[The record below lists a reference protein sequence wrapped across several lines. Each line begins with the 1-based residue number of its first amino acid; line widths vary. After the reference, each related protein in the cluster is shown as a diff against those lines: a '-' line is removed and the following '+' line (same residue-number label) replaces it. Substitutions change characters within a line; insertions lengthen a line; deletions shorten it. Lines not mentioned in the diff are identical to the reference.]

1 MTGLPMGPLALDRPD
16 LLRRGA
22 YIDGRWLDGAGTF
35 DVIDPASGEVIAAVA
50 EGGADLARQAVDA
63 AARCFNDWRFTTVR
77 QRSAILRRWFDLIVK
92 HRDDLARILSWEMG
106 KPLPEARGEI
116 GYGASYVEWFAEEI
130 KRAEGEVL
138 APPMADRRMLTVKEP
153 VGVVA
158 VITPWNFPMAM
169 IARKMAPAL
178 AAGCTIVGKP
188 AEDTPLSSLALAVL
202 AEEAGMPPGAINL
215 VPASRTRTPEV
226 ADVWLADD
234 RVRKLSFTGSTPV
247 GRLLAR
253 GSAQTLKRVSM
264 ELGGDAPF
272 IVFDDADMDIALKAL
287 MQAKFRNGG
296 QACIA
301 ANRVMVQN
309 GIHDAF
315 VARLLAAVR
324 ALTVGAASDGH
335 ADIGPLIN
343 ERALDKVERLVAD
356 AVAKG
361 ATILTGGA
369 RIDRPGFFFQ
379 PTLLTGVAD
388 GMALSCEEIFGP
400 VIAIQ
405 RFATEEEA
413 IIRANATPYGLAAYA
428 CTSDHKRIWRLASR
442 LDTGMVGINDGS
454 ISTES
459 APFGG
464 IKQSGYGREGSSHG
478 LDDYQSI
485 KYVCIGGLG

>member
-1 MTGLPMGPLALDRPD
+1 MSGLPMGLLALDRPD
-16 LLRRGA
+16 LLRFGA
-22 YIDGRWLDGAGTF
+22 YIGGCWLEGAETF
-35 DVIDPASGEVIAAVA
+35 DVIDPATGAVITRVA
-50 EGGADLARQAVDA
+50 EGSADLAQQAVDA
-63 AARCFNDWRFTTVR
+63 AAKCFADWRFTTAKH
-77 QRSAILRRWFDLIVK
+77 RSALLRRWFDLVVK
-92 HRDDLARILSWEMG
+92 HRDDLAKILSWEMG
-106 KPLPEARGEI
+106 KPLLEARGEI
-116 GYGASYVEWFAEEI
+116 GYGASYIEWFAEEI
-130 KRAEGEVL
+130 KRAEGEML
-138 APPMADRRMLTVKEP
+138 PAPLGDRRMLTVKEP

-178 AAGCTIVGKP
+178 AAGCTVVGKP
-188 AEDTPLSSLALAVL
+188 AEDTPHSALALAVL
-202 AEEAGMPPGAINL
+202 AEEAGLPAGAINL
-215 VPASRTRTPEV
+215 VPASRGKTPEV
-226 ADVWLADD
+226 SDTWLADE
-234 RVRKLSFTGSTPV
+234 RVRKVSFTGSTPV

-272 IVFDDADMDIALKAL
+272 IVFDDADLDIAIKAL

-301 ANRVMVQN
+301 ANRVMVQD

-315 VARLLAAVR
+315 VARLQVAVK
-324 ALTVGAASDGH
+324 ALTIGAAADGH

-343 ERALDKVERLVAD
+343 DRALDKVERLVVD

-361 ATILTGGA
+361 AKVLVGGS
-369 RIDRPGFFFQ
+369 RIDRPGFFFR
-379 PTLLTGVAD
+379 PTLLTDVAP

-400 VIAIQ
+400 VVAIQ

-413 IIRANATPYGLAAYA
+413 IARANATPYGLAAYA
-428 CTSDHKRIWRLASR
+428 CTSDNRRIWRLTSR
-442 LDTGMVGINDGS
+442 LDVGMVGINDGS

-464 IKQSGYGREGSSHG
+464 VKQSGYGREGSSHG

-485 KYVCIGGLG
+485 KYVCLGGLG

>member
-1 MTGLPMGPLALDRPD
+1 MTGLPVGLLALDRPD
-16 LLRRGA
+16 LLRRSA
-22 YIDGRWLDGAGTF
+22 YIDGRWLDGDATF
-35 DVIDPASGEVIAAVA
+35 DVIDPATGALITQVA
-50 EGGADLARQAVDA
+50 EGSADLAKQAVDA
-63 AARCFNDWRFTTVR
+63 AATCFANWRFTTVR
-77 QRSAILRRWFDLIVK
+77 HRSALLRRWFDLIVK
-92 HRDDLARILSWEMG
+92 HRDDLAKILSWEMG
-106 KPLPEARGEI
+106 KPLVEARGEI
-116 GYGASYVEWFAEEI
+116 GYGASYIEWFAEAI

-138 APPMADRRMLTVKEP
+138 APSMGDRRMLTVKEP

-188 AEDTPLSSLALAVL
+188 AEDTPHSALALAVL
-202 AEEAGMPPGAINL
+202 AEEAGLPAGAINL
-215 VPASRTRTPEV
+215 VPASRTKTPEV
-226 ADVWLADD
+226 SDAWLADD
-234 RVRKLSFTGSTPV
+234 RVRKVSFTGSTPV

-253 GSAQTLKRVSM
+253 GSAETLKRVSM

-272 IVFDDADMDIALKAL
+272 IVFDDADMEVAIKAL

-301 ANRVMVQN
+301 ANRVLVQD

-315 VARLLAAVR
+315 AARLQAAVE
-324 ALTVGAASDGH
+324 ALKVGAASDGH

-343 ERALDKVERLVAD
+343 ERALEKVERLVTD

-361 ATILTGGA
+361 AKVLAGGA

-379 PTLLTGVAD
+379 PTLLTNVAE

-400 VIAIQ
+400 VVALQ
-405 RFATEEEA
+405 RFTTEDEA
-413 IIRANATPYGLAAYA
+413 IDRANATPYGLAAYA
-428 CTSDHKRIWRLASR
+428 CTTDHKRIWRLASR
-442 LDTGMVGINDGS
+442 LDVGMVGINDGS

-464 IKQSGYGREGSSHG
+464 VKQSGYGREGSSHG
-478 LDDYQSI
+478 LNDYQSI